1 MGGTGEGARAEDELA
16 AGGRER
22 SGSVLRILFC
32 FVYARVSS
40 WMDVWIVI
48 EMETVRGREYNRV
61 VGVLA

>member
-1 MGGTGEGARAEDELA
+1 MVG
-16 AGGRER
+16 GGRER